1 MAQTENKQ
9 PPANKKKSFWKQAF
23 NAMRVPILAVIT
35 GLIVGGFVIAM
46 SDPVV
51 LRSISPNPWHVAA
64 GGEEVDP
71 AIAID
76 LKTAL
81 KYHPNEVGVGD
92 YLVLRRGA
100 NVVFREIVETKD
112 QIEDKDKQID
122 LARAQRR
129 APTLDTGNAGITL
142 TFSDR
147 PLFVFQAAWRSVAD
161 AYRALF
167 LGSLGSPVQI
177 VEGWQ
182 TYRETGDSQ
191 ALRNALRPISES
203 LVTSIPYIF
212 AGLAVALGFRAGL
225 FNIGAEGQIF
235 IGATFAAYVG
245 YSFTNLPPIIHV
257 TLAIIAGAIGGAAWG
272 IIPGWLK
279 AKTGAHEVINTIM
292 MNYIA
297 FRIVSWLLRGP
308 MQRPGSG
315 KPVSPVIEESA
326 YLPQLFG
333 SPLRIHAGFFL
344 AIVVAIFVWW
354 LLFKTT
360 IGFELR
366 TVGSNPNAAKYS
378 GMSVSRNIIVA
389 MGLSGA
395 LAGLAGANEVLGLNH
410 YLAEAFSP
418 GYGFDSIALALLGK
432 SHPLGVVLAAL
443 LFGTLRGGATSM
455 QSLAQVPID
464 IITMIQALV
473 IVFIAAPEI
482 IRWLYR
488 LRKVEDEGEKT
499 IFARGWGS

>member
-1 MAQTENKQ
+1 VAQT
-9 PPANKKKSFWKQAF
+9 KKDTPKKGTRNGFLRQAF
-23 NAMRVPILAVIT
+23 RTMLVPILAVVT
-35 GLIVGGFVIAM
+35 GLLLGGIMVAV

-51 LRSISPNPWHVAA
+51 LRSLSPNPWRVIAE
-64 GGEEVDP
+64 GTVDP
-71 AIAID
+71 ATDID
-76 LKTAL
+76 LETAL
-81 KYHPNEVGVGD
+81 KFHANEVGVGD
-92 YLVLRRGA
+92 YMVFPRGTTFI
-100 NVVFREIVETKD
+100 VREIVATVD
-112 QIEDKDKQID
+112 DIEDPDSQMD
-122 LARAQRR
+122 LARATSR
-129 APTLDTGNAGITL
+129 ATNLEAGNVAITL
-142 TFSDR
+142 GFRDR
-147 PLFVFQAAWRSVAD
+147 PGFVFQAGGRAIWQ

-167 LGSLGSPVQI
+167 IGSIGDPAQVVQ
-177 VEGWQ
+177 GWAAYQ
-182 TYRETGDSQ
+182 ETGDSQ
-191 ALRNALRPISES
+191 ALRNAMRPLSES

-235 IGATFAAYVG
+235 MGATFATYVG
-245 YSFTNLPPIIHV
+245 YSFTNLPAVIHLPLSI
-257 TLAIIAGAIGGAAWG
+257 LAGLVGGALWG

-279 AKTGAHEVINTIM
+279 ARTGAHEVINTIM

-297 FRIVSWLLRGP
+297 FRVVSWLLRGP

-315 KPVSPVIEESA
+315 KPVSPFVAESA
-326 YLPQLFG
+326 FLPRFFG
-333 SPLRIHAGFFL
+333 LRLHAGLLL
-344 AIVVAIFVWW
+344 AILAAIFVWW

-366 TVGSNPNAAKYS
+366 TVGSNPNAARYS
-378 GMSVSRNIIVA
+378 GMNVSRNIIVA

-395 LAGLAGANEVLGLNH
+395 LAGLAGANEVLGLNRF
-410 YLAEAFSP
+410 LAEAFSP

-443 LFGTLRGGATSM
+443 LFGTLRSGATSM

-482 IRWLYR
+482 IRWLFR
-488 LRKVEDEGEKT
+488 LRTVEEAEKT